1 MVSTIMQQEVKVLR
15 EKFFIYLILDR
26 SDGSLSPPIDGVR
39 IVGLKVRRLK
49 DFGIGVV
56 PTLNIGSI
64 LLHEL
69 NIRLEERG

>member
-1 MVSTIMQQEVKVLR
+1 MSTIMQQEVKVLR

-39 IVGLKVRRLK
+39 IVGLRVRRLK

>member
-1 MVSTIMQQEVKVLR
+1 MVSTIMQQDIKVCVKS
-15 EKFFIYLILDR
+15 FFIYLILDR
-26 SDGSLSPPIDGVR
+26 SDGSLSPPINGVR
-39 IVGLKVRRLK
+39 IVGLRVRRLK

-56 PTLNIGSI
+56 PTLSIGSI

>member
-1 MVSTIMQQEVKVLR
+1 MQQEVKVLR
-15 EKFFIYLILDR
+15 EEFFIYLILDR
-26 SDGSLSPPIDGVR
+26 SDCSLSPPIDGIR
-39 IVGLKVRRLK
+39 IVGLRVRRLE

-69 NIRLEERG
+69 NIRLEERGL

>member
-1 MVSTIMQQEVKVLR
+1 MSTIMQQEVKVLR